1 MMAPERLVAER
12 KAKESTL
19 SLLVSRHQEL
29 LALKANQR
37 EENER
42 RHKIGKA
49 DKGIR
54 EQTLANKAY
63 LNGRI
68 AEIASL
74 YVQISGRP
82 IPSP

>member
-1 MMAPERLVAER
+1 MMTPEYLVAVR

-19 SLLVSRHQEL
+19 SLLVNRHQEL

-42 RHKIGKA
+42 RHILGKA
-49 DKGIR
+49 DKSIR
-54 EQTLANKAY
+54 EQTLTNKAY

-68 AEIASL
+68 AEVAAL

-82 IPSP
+82 IPTP